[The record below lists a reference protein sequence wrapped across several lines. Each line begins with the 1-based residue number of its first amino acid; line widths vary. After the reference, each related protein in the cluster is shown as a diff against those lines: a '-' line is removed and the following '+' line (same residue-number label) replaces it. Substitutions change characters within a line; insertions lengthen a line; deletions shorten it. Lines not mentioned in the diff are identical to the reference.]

1 MTTGT
6 VIASRTYNEY
16 YDISNT
22 ITTAGTTDPNNFDS
36 PVYNREQLSI
46 NEGRNAE
53 RVLVKNDGDDTLY
66 VVVSHIGGLSYSAEV
81 PIYADESKIYYNV
94 YELRLRS
101 PTQGNAYRGM
111 EYNLEPNF
119 MSNKQAVAY
128 SIEYI
133 PIPICSEVSASFS
146 II

>member
-1 MTTGT
+1 MTIGT

-16 YDISNT
+16 YDVSNT
-22 ITTAGTTDPNNFDS
+22 ITTAGATDPNNFDS

-53 RVLVKNDGDDTLY
+53 RVLVKNDGNGTLY
-66 VVVSHIGGLSYSAEV
+66 LVISHTGGLSYSAEV
-81 PIYADESKIYYNV
+81 PLYAGESKIYYNV

-101 PTQGNAYRGM
+101 PTQGNAYRVT
-111 EYNLEPNF
+111 EYLIDPNF

-128 SIEYI
+128 FVESTS
-133 PIPICSEVSASFS
+133 IPICSDLTVNLEVS
-146 II
+146 